1 MLQITE
7 DLDMQHDTGVESTSR
22 WIEKFKVASEH
33 VLQSGK
39 KIQMSKKNLKQL
51 DIQMFMEIGLVLHPG
66 LKKIV
71 LNIMHFCIFAFLE
84 Y

>member
-7 DLDMQHDTGVESTSR
+7 DLDMQHDTGGSRNSKLHQSTCSKVE
-22 WIEKFKVASEH
+22 
-33 VLQSGK
+33 K
-39 KIQMSKKNLKQL
+39 KSKRQKKNLKQL